1 MGLLVVSIHPR
12 IHNKPEPWLPEYADN
27 WQRVELSLPDLLGE
41 IGQGRAFIPA
51 AMRSNHRNSEV
62 FQHTDLA
69 VIDIDD
75 GLSLEGFRAHP
86 MAPHAAFLYTTASH
100 RDEPGGHRFR
110 VGFRLPQRIHDGEL
124 SKALTTLLI
133 QEFGGDKSCSDP
145 CRLFYGCSTGH
156 QELLS
161 ETATLPV
168 DWIERAKDHLHQQR
182 QKLAA
187 SQDYDALD
195 LEQAIYVLNEV
206 LEPTADGERDI
217 FVRITAAAASAGSDL
232 YPAWSDWASRG
243 HHGKGKNARQ
253 TSERFFKGFS
263 GKSSLAT
270 LFYLAQQQDP
280 DWRRSL
286 PDHLRKDG
294 YFPPVAAAGYAY
306 EDFMGT
312 EDDPFSADPEEIRAE
327 IAQEAKTPSMFDP
340 AAWDA
345 IKENK
350 RRAAAE
356 AAARIAARNGV
367 TGNPVTGAKPA
378 TTQEGGAIP
387 GTVISNDTPPT
398 EADAPEPPPLP
409 VPAEDPDDP
418 FAGES
423 QPDDGF
429 PIAPVEVEFDDS
441 GDPLKKRGR
450 GRPKGSGKGGSSKGG
465 GDGESN
471 IAAAIEAVRGCYPG
485 LRLNT
490 LTYDLEYG
498 PLMSPRVISD
508 PTMSYI
514 TVSRLSGKDF
524 PKQVVTDVTRTIG
537 EENAYNPVKRYLEH
551 CNKNATPIDYFDDLA
566 RTLLGVTAE
575 SDDNPRLPTGR
586 LYADEVMRR
595 FLIGAVARAMS
606 PGCPHSWMMILV
618 GPQNLGKSNFF
629 QYLTPP
635 TELNQKYPWVSTIQQ
650 GIGRLKEKPHILHA
664 GWLVLL
670 DEVERYFKRQYTE
683 ELKNLISVATDRSD
697 RKWENERSFPRA
709 FVLCGATNSMN
720 FMVDPTG
727 NRRFMPIRVPGKVPA
742 PEDPTI
748 RIIDLDRVKLDRDRI
763 WAAAYRAFL
772 DGEVH
777 EFSSYELTKVDPV
790 HQGHT
795 VDNPLEGALR
805 HVLSRHSSLIKDDKA
820 GYLMSDIFEWLDL
833 GVDRST
839 AMTRQISDELRR
851 MGYENV
857 RERIQGKITRF
868 WRKAA

>member
-1 MGLLVVSIHPR
+1 MGSLAVSIHPR
-12 IHNKPEPWLPEYADN
+12 IHNKPDPWLPEYADN
-27 WQRVELSLPDLLGE
+27 WQQVELSLPELLE
-41 IGQGRAFIPA
+41 QIGQGRAFIPA

-62 FQHTDLA
+62 FLHTDLA

-86 MAPHAAFLYTTASH
+86 MAPHAAFLYTTVSH

-145 CRLFYGCSTGH
+145 CRLFYGCSTGR
-156 QELLS
+156 QDLLS
-161 ETATLPV
+161 ETATLPA
-168 DWIERAKDHLHQQR
+168 DWIERARDHLHQQR

-195 LEQAIYVLNEV
+195 LEQAIYVLGEV
-206 LEPTADGERDI
+206 LEPTADGERDL

-280 DWRRSL
+280 NWRRSL

-306 EDFMGT
+306 EDFMGN

-327 IAQEAKTPSMFDP
+327 IAQEAKTLSMFDP
-340 AAWDA
+340 GAWDT

-356 AAARIAARNGV
+356 AAARIAAREAA
-367 TGNPVTGAKPA
+367 TGDPATGSEPA
-378 TTQEGGAIP
+378 TTPQGGATP

-398 EADAPEPPPLP
+398 EADTLEPPPLP
-409 VPAEDPDDP
+409 VSKEDPDDP
-418 FAGES
+418 FAGEP
-423 QPDDGF
+423 QLDDDF
-429 PIAPVEVEFDDS
+429 PVTPVEAEFDDS

-450 GRPKGSGKGGSSKGG
+450 GRPKGFGKGSSKGSG
-465 GDGESN
+465 GSDESVI
-471 IAAAIEAVRGCYPG
+471 IAAEGAIRRCYPG

-490 LTYDLEYG
+490 LTYNLEYG
-498 PLMSPRVISD
+498 PPVSPKVIGD

-514 TVSRLSGKDF
+514 TVSRALGKDF
-524 PKQVVTDVTRTIG
+524 PKQIATDVARAIG
-537 EENAYNPVKRYLEH
+537 EENAYNPVRHYLEH
-551 CNKNATPIDYFDDLA
+551 CRKTATPIDYFDELGQ
-566 RTLLGVTAE
+566 TLLGVTAE
-575 SDDNPRLPTGR
+575 SDDNPRLPSGR
-586 LYADEVMRR
+586 LYADEVLRR
-595 FLIGAVARAMS
+595 FLIGAVARAMD
-606 PGCPHSWMMILV
+606 PGCPHSWMVILV

-635 TELNQKYPWVSTIQQ
+635 DPLNRKYPWAPTVQQ
-650 GIGRLKEKPHILHA
+650 GIAKLKERPHILHA

-683 ELKNLISVATDRSD
+683 ELKNLISVAIDRSD
-697 RKWENERSFPRA
+697 RKYENERSFPRA

-727 NRRFMPIRVPGKVPA
+727 NRRFMPILVPGKVPA

-748 RIIDLDRVKLDRDRI
+748 RIVDLDRVKLERNGI
-763 WAAAYRAFL
+763 WAAAYQAYL
-772 DGEVH
+772 DGEPH
-777 EFSSYELTKVDPV
+777 EFSSHELTKVESV
-790 HQGHT
+790 HQSHT
-795 VDNPLEGALR
+795 VDTPLEGALR
-805 HVLSRHSSLIKDDKA
+805 HVLSRQTSFIYKEKA
-820 GYLMSDIFEWLDL
+820 AYLMSDIFAWLEL
-833 GVDRST
+833 PVDRST
-839 AMTRQISDELRR
+839 TMTRLVSDEMRR
-851 MGYENV
+851 LGYVNIRARV
-857 RERIQGKITRF
+857 QGSVTRF
-868 WRKAA
+868 WRMAD

>member
-1 MGLLVVSIHPR
+1 MGLLAVSIHPR

-41 IGQGRAFIPA
+41 ISQGRAFIPA

-62 FQHTDLA
+62 FQHTDLT

-75 GLSLEGFRAHP
+75 GLSLEDFRAHP
-86 MAPHAAFLYTTASH
+86 MAPHAAFLYTTPSH

-145 CRLFYGCSTGH
+145 CRLFYGCSTGR

-161 ETATLPV
+161 ETATLPA
-168 DWIERAKDHLHQQR
+168 DWIERAKNHLHQQR

-206 LEPTADGERDI
+206 LEPTADGERDV

-312 EDDPFSADPEEIRAE
+312 ENDPFSADPEGIRAE
-327 IAQEAKTPSMFDP
+327 IAQGAKTPSMFDP
-340 AAWDA
+340 AAWDT

-356 AAARIAARNGV
+356 GAARVAGQRHQGSELSSH
-367 TGNPVTGAKPA
+367 PSA
-378 TTQEGGAIP
+378 TTQKGGAIP

-398 EADAPEPPPLP
+398 EADTPEPPPLP

-418 FAGES
+418 FAGEP
-423 QPDDGF
+423 QPDDDF
-429 PIAPVEVEFDDS
+429 PIAPVEAEFDDS

-450 GRPKGSGKGGSSKGG
+450 SRGKGFGSTSSKGG
-465 GDGESN
+465 GGDDLT
-471 IAAAIEAVRGCYPG
+471 IPAVKDAVRQCYPG

-490 LTYDLEYG
+490 LTYNLEYG
-498 PLMSPRVISD
+498 PPASPRVVSD

-514 TVSRLSGKDF
+514 PVSEAAGKNL
-524 PKQVVTDVTRTIG
+524 PKQLVTDIARTLG
-537 EENAYNPVKRYLEH
+537 EENAYNPVKRYLDH
-551 CNKNATPIDYFDDLA
+551 CRRNATPIDYFDELA
-566 RTLLGVTAE
+566 QTLLGVTAE

-595 FLIGAVARAMS
+595 FLIGAVARAMN

-635 TELNQKYPWVSTIQQ
+635 TELNTAYPWVSTIQQ

-683 ELKNLISVATDRSD
+683 ELKNLISVAIDRSD
-697 RKWENERSFPRA
+697 RKYENERSFPRE

-763 WAAAYRAFL
+763 WAATYQAFL

-777 EFSSYELTKVDPV
+777 EFSSYELTKVEPV
-790 HQGHT
+790 HQAHT
-795 VDNPLEGALR
+795 IDDPLEGALR
-805 HVLSRHSSLIKDDKA
+805 NVLSRNCSFIRDDKPC
-820 GYLMSDIFEWLDL
+820 YLICDIFTWLDL
-833 GVDRST
+833 EFDRGT
-839 AMTRQISDELRR
+839 TTTRQVTDELHRQ
-851 MGYENV
+851 GYESV
-857 RERIQGKITRF
+857 QARVQGSKIRF